1 MNKDYDVLLINARS
15 WERVPSYIPNGL
27 CYMSSILRDE
37 GIKVGIHDR
46 NVDRTDIKQ
55 VIADK
60 KSRIYGISVLTGK
73 VILDAID
80 ISVAIRQV
88 CPDAIIVWGGL
99 HPTLFPEAVLR
110 ENYVDYIV
118 MGEGEYPFFEFT
130 KGILSNTLN
139 RKEIKNLGYKNEGR
153 IVLNEIRPF
162 IDMEKLPFPAWDL
175 LPDMKNYFL
184 LRSYGR
190 RAVNLNTSRGCPHNC
205 SFCYNAGV
213 NNRRWR
219 GMSAEKVVAQIEHL
233 CKEYGIDSV
242 FFHED
247 NFDAN
252 KKRVIRYCNLLLEK
266 KIKIRW
272 EHFSKVNY
280 ADGEQLRLEKKA
292 GCALISYGLESGSD
306 RILKIIH
313 KDQTREDVKKA
324 IDLCRKAG
332 IAAAVSTIIGY
343 PMEERQELDETL
355 SLLKEIKVQNVF
367 PQIFNPYPGSELF
380 KYVVERKIF
389 TMPSTLKEQGEA
401 YSVDNVA
408 LNMSRIPSGYLS
420 GIIKSYETYNIR
432 NEVFAY
438 LREMNILGL
447 MRAFVRMLPQ
457 RILKLKK

>member
-1 MNKDYDVLLINARS
+1 
-15 WERVPSYIPNGL
+15 
-27 CYMSSILRDE
+27 
-37 GIKVGIHDR
+37 
-46 NVDRTDIKQ
+46 
-55 VIADK
+55 
-60 KSRIYGISVLTGK
+60 
-73 VILDAID
+73 
-80 ISVAIRQV
+80 
-88 CPDAIIVWGGL
+88 
-99 HPTLFPEAVLR
+99 
-110 ENYVDYIV
+110 
-118 MGEGEYPFFEFT
+118 
-130 KGILSNTLN
+130 
-139 RKEIKNLGYKNEGR
+139 
-153 IVLNEIRPF
+153 
-162 IDMEKLPFPAWDL
+162 
-175 LPDMKNYFL
+175 
-184 LRSYGR
+184 
-190 RAVNLNTSRGCPHNC
+190 
-205 SFCYNAGV
+205 
-213 NNRRWR
+213 
-219 GMSAEKVVAQIEHL
+219 MSAEKVVAQIEHL